1 MLYTNMQLVQLYDI
15 YYPIVIFF
23 HLFKTSRADACPLYI
38 SSIVKTRTAAL
49 AVRLALDPKGDCKV
63 IMLYISLRG
72 QKQIPLL
79 GICSSL
85 HDILFFHVIHDFH
98 LL

>member
-1 MLYTNMQLVQLYDI
+1 MLYTNMQLVQLNDI

-49 AVRLALDPKGDCKV
+49 GAKLALDPKGDCKV
-63 IMLYISLRG
+63 KCSTSLFG
-72 QKQIPLL
+72 DK
-79 GICSSL
+79 SKY
-85 HDILFFHVIHDFH
+85 HVFFV
-98 LL
+98 